1 MSEVSPDSLL
11 TGAAAPP
18 VRDFFRD
25 VTATALTRVV
35 GVATGVVTLTLT
47 TRLLGPEGRGE
58 FAVAMAC
65 LGMVLQFCNLGL
77 HSAATY
83 HLARFPQQRRAVTG
97 LLAIFALGGVGLVS
111 LAAAWLVC
119 AKPSLVPHVPPVLV
133 ALALSTAP
141 AAMFVLL
148 AGGAWLGLGHPARY
162 NGLDLATKVIGLCAV
177 TLLIWWTV
185 PVLFVAYAVAHYVLA
200 AWAYASLVGWTRPAL
215 DAAPWRSVLQFGSRM
230 FLINVFMHLVLR
242 QDLFLVNAWLGSAQA
257 GHYSVAVQVS
267 ELLSLA
273 TASVTAMLFPKLVA
287 MPQLA
292 RRQALGRAL
301 RWMGAGLAV
310 AAVGLAVTGGPM
322 FDLAFG
328 PKFDAA
334 LLPFWLLLP
343 GLWCLGMNSV
353 LLQYLAAGG
362 MPGFVIATTGA
373 AVLVNLGGNA
383 LLIPRFGLGG
393 AATASSLTY
402 AMLLAASLAYLRA
415 CDRRGDFSSMDP
427 HAAHT

>member
-1 MSEVSPDSLL
+1 MSDVSPDSLL
-11 TGAAAPP
+11 PGAVAPP

-25 VTATALTRVV
+25 VTATALTRVA

-65 LGMVLQFCNLGL
+65 LGMVLQFCHLGL

-97 LLAIFALGGVGLVS
+97 LLATFAFGGVGLVS
-111 LAAAWLVC
+111 LAGVWLVH
-119 AKPSLVPHVPPVLV
+119 AMPGLVPHVSPTLV

-141 AAMFVLL
+141 AAMFVML
-148 AGGAWLGLGHPARY
+148 AGSAWLGLGHPARY
-162 NGLDLATKVIGLCAV
+162 NGLDLATKAIGLGAV
-177 TLLIWWTV
+177 TLLVWWTV
-185 PVLFVAYAVAHYVLA
+185 PVLFVAYAVAHYVVA
-200 AWAYASLVGWTRPAL
+200 VCAYVSLVGWTRPTL
-215 DAAPWRSVLQFGSRM
+215 DAGLWRSVLQYGSRM
-230 FLINVFMHLVLR
+230 FLVNVFMYLVLR

-273 TASVTAMLFPKLVA
+273 TASVTAMLFPKLVGMSPA
-287 MPQLA
+287 A
-292 RRQALGRAL
+292 RRAAVGRAL
-301 RWMGAGLAV
+301 RWMAAGLAI
-310 AAVGLAVTGGPM
+310 AALGLAVTGRPL

-328 PKFDAA
+328 PMFAA
-334 LLPFWLLLP
+334 SLTPFWLLLP

-362 MPGFVIATTGA
+362 MPWFVIASTAA
-373 AVLVNLGGNA
+373 AVIVNLVCNA
-383 LLIPRFGLGG
+383 LLIPRFGIGG

-402 AMLLAASLAYLRA
+402 AMLLVASVAYLRV
-415 CDRRGDFSSMDP
+415 CDRRRDFSSMDP
-427 HAAHT
+427 HATNT